1 MLTCILLQAGEGA
14 AEASAS
20 ADSILEEQKK
30 VILLHPHVCESV
42 GRDEFRCSGYE
53 LGHELGCKKLRI
65 RVRV

>member
-30 VILLHPHVCESV
+30 VILLHPQLMYVS
-42 GRDEFRCSGYE
+42 
-53 LGHELGCKKLRI
+53 L
-65 RVRV
+65 